1 LPEKEFL
8 IGVDIGTLGSKGV
21 IIDSEGKLLSS
32 FFMEHTIDIPRPGWV
47 EQDPERIYWR
57 EFKTIVARL
66 LKESGVSPERVAGIG
81 VSSLSPDACPVDEDK
96 RPLRPTIIYMDR
108 RAVEECELV
117 KKKFGEDKIVRI
129 TGNAIDPYFS
139 GYKMLWLMRNEPE
152 TYKKTWKFLNAC
164 KYVVLK
170 LTDVPSIDIS
180 NAVLAAP
187 FFDYSKRS
195 WNKEICSELGF
206 DLEKLPEIFKIG
218 EVIGEVTAEAAKE
231 LGLVEGIPVISCGPD
246 AMMSYYSVGAL
257 DEGDSVFM
265 YGTTGCWGIIT
276 SKPVIDP
283 RLINSFYLGDDK
295 YISLAGMV
303 TTGALVR
310 WFRDEFGTV
319 ELDVEKAAGISAY
332 SILDREA
339 EKIPPGSEGVIILP
353 YFMGERTPIWDPKAR
368 GVIFGLTLYH
378 TKAHVYRAVLESAG
392 YALKQH
398 IEIIKEL
405 GIPVK
410 RVIAVNGGARSR
422 LWRQIISDI
431 TGLSQQYIAEAP
443 GAPYGDAFLAGV
455 ASGVFEDMTQIRRHV
470 RIAEETKPNEENSR
484 KYEKLYEVYKE
495 LYPRLMELMHKL

>member
-1 LPEKEFL
+1 M
-8 IGVDIGTLGSKGV
+8 GSEMC
-21 IIDSEGKLLSS
+21 IRDS
-32 FFMEHTIDIPRPGWV
+32 
-47 EQDPERIYWR
+47 
-57 EFKTIVARL
+57 
-66 LKESGVSPERVAGIG
+66 
-81 VSSLSPDACPVDEDK
+81 
-96 RPLRPTIIYMDR
+96 
-108 RAVEECELV
+108 
-117 KKKFGEDKIVRI
+117 
-129 TGNAIDPYFS
+129 
-139 GYKMLWLMRNEPE
+139 
-152 TYKKTWKFLNAC
+152 
-164 KYVVLK
+164 
-170 LTDVPSIDIS
+170 
-180 NAVLAAP
+180 
-187 FFDYSKRS
+187 
-195 WNKEICSELGF
+195 
-206 DLEKLPEIFKIG
+206 
-218 EVIGEVTAEAAKE
+218 
-231 LGLVEGIPVISCGPD
+231 
-246 AMMSYYSVGAL
+246 
-257 DEGDSVFM
+257 SVFM

-410 RVIAVNGGARSR
+410 RVIAVNGGARSK